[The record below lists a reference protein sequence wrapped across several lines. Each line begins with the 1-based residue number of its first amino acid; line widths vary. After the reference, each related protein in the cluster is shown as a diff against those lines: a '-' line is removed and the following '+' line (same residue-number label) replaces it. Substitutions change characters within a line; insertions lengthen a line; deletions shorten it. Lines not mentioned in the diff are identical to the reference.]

1 MLAIFSAR
9 IEEIATFQYNAMIIL
24 HCNSSALQFAYMIFI
39 YSKLDHPSFHTIFFV
54 IFQREMVV
62 LRFNR
67 NCLPLVATSN
77 NIFLSQSRFSFSN
90 FKNFSSIL
98 LCINL

>member
-54 IFQREMVV
+54 IF
-62 LRFNR
+62 
-67 NCLPLVATSN
+67 
-77 NIFLSQSRFSFSN
+77 
-90 FKNFSSIL
+90 
-98 LCINL
+98 